1 MTFVNIYPLVKLGIK
16 WVGATG
22 KCIQAKKAAGE
33 DVNFWDYLTCAVT
46 SLSVVEDDLIGQL
59 TALDNAADKT
69 KTV

>member
-1 MTFVNIYPLVKLGIK
+1 MTFVNIYPLIKLGIK

-33 DVNFWDYLTCAVT
+33 DVNIWDYLTCAVT